1 MSMSR
6 RRRAD
11 VDMVASNLERTNL
24 PGAGE
29 TRGGER
35 GMGEEGAGGE
45 RGGGGKEED
54 RYERGRKRIGFGWW
68 IKRVERSWLWRNG
81 EGGSCTSPA
90 KKEELGTDA
99 TPLAVDQTPRRTV
112 HLVLLTRKG

>member
-11 VDMVASNLERTNL
+11 VDMVASNLERTCL
-24 PGAGE
+24 VQGK
-29 TRGGER
+29 RER
-35 GMGEEGAGGE
+35 EGVTERRE
-45 RGGGGKEED
+45 RGGRPVREREEED
-54 RYERGRKRIGFGWW
+54 RIRLVDKTGGGIG
-68 IKRVERSWLWRNG
+68 LWRKG

-99 TPLAVDQTPRRTV
+99 TPLAVDQTPRRAV
-112 HLVLLTRKG
+112 RLVLLTRKG

>member
-11 VDMVASNLERTNL
+11 VDMVASNLERTCL
-24 PGAGE
+24 VQGK
-29 TRGGER
+29 RER
-35 GMGEEGAGGE
+35 EKDRRRRGE
-45 RGGGGKEED
+45 RGGRPVREREEED
-54 RYERGRKRIGFGWW
+54 RIRLVDKTGGGIG
-68 IKRVERSWLWRNG
+68 LWRKG

-99 TPLAVDQTPRRTV
+99 TPLAVDQTPRRAV
-112 HLVLLTRKG
+112 RLVLLTRKG